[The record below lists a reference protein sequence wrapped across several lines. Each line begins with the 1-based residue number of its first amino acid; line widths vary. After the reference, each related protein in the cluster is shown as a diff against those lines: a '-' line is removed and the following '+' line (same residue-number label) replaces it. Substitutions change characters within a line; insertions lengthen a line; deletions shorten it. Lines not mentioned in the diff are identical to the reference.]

1 MSIKLKL
8 QSRQVQSLVLTPQMR
23 QAIHILQLNNLELN
37 EFLAEQVNE
46 NPFLEIQDAQDFNTS
61 HDIPEDNT
69 RATDYSDLNDFNAGE
84 GNDGVANDLPN
95 ADADF
100 LDKSFKSGN
109 LPDTHLTD
117 SFYENLWDSD
127 ARQDLQNRP
136 DSKID
141 VAAYGDDKIN
151 PGHVIEQSVS
161 TILSFEGFV
170 QQQILDKML
179 DNPLKEDC
187 LTLMGWLDDEAYL
200 LEDAEELQ
208 SLLEISLDRVV
219 AAQNELRSLMP
230 VGVAA
235 SSLDDR
241 LSMQLHHE
249 GLWHPDF
256 EIILDNLDLLA
267 RGEVHQLA
275 KKCKIRPRV
284 LLDRAETLRQL
295 NPKITSSFKSEA
307 TQNRQPDILVFES
320 DVKDEEY
327 GNWRAELNDNTLP
340 KVLVLDRYWE
350 ELAAKKMPSKDREY
364 LNACYNSG
372 NWLVKSLNQ
381 RAITLLRVARE
392 IIKQQPEFLEKGL
405 DYLKPMTL
413 RDIAIELDLH
423 ESTVSR
429 VTANKLMETPRGI
442 FDLKFFFSVGISAKE
457 GDKTHSARAVKER
470 IKNLVAGETDSLK
483 GVRPKIL
490 SDEALAHALQADGI
504 DIARRTVA
512 KYREAIGI
520 PSSADRKRAARLLS

>member
-37 EFLAEQVNE
+37 EFLTEQVNE
-46 NPFLEIQDAQDFNTS
+46 NPFLEIHDSQNFDSTLDASEQEN
-61 HDIPEDNT
+61 DNT
-69 RATDYSDLNDFNAGE
+69 GNFLDTGNGERGDFQNG
-84 GNDGVANDLPN
+84 DG
-95 ADADF
+95 DF
-100 LDKSFKSGN
+100 LDNSFKSGH
-109 LPDTHLTD
+109 LPETHITD
-117 SFYENLWDSD
+117 SFYESLWDSD

-136 DSKID
+136 VDQ
-141 VAAYGDDKIN
+141 GDASSPGDNKVN

-161 TILSFEGFV
+161 TVLSFVDFV
-170 QQQILDKML
+170 QQQIFDKML
-179 DNPLKEDC
+179 DSPLKEDC
-187 LTLMGWLDDEAYL
+187 LTLLGWLDDEAYL
-200 LEDAEELQ
+200 LEDAEELET
-208 SLLEISLDRVV
+208 SLKISLDRVE
-219 AAQNELRSLMP
+219 AAQHELRSLMP
-230 VGVAA
+230 VGIAA
-235 SSLDDR
+235 SSLSDR

-256 EIILDNLDLLA
+256 QIILDNLDLLG
-267 RGEVHQLA
+267 RGEVNVLA
-275 KKCKIRPRV
+275 KRGKIRPRV
-284 LLDRAETLRQL
+284 LLDRIETIRQL

-307 TQNRQPDILVFES
+307 TQERQPDILVFES
-320 DVKDEEY
+320 DVTDEEY
-327 GNWRAELNDNTLP
+327 GNWRVELNDNTLP

-372 NWLVKSLNQ
+372 NWLVKSMNQ

-392 IIKQQPEFLEKGL
+392 IVKQQPAFLEKGL
-405 DYLKPMTL
+405 DDLKPMTL
-413 RDIAIELDLH
+413 RDIAEELDLH

-457 GDKTHSARAVKER
+457 GDKSHSARAVKER
-470 IKNLVAGETDSLK
+470 IKNLVAGETNNLK
-483 GVRPKIL
+483 GGRPKIF
-490 SDEALAHALQADGI
+490 SDEALALALQNDGI

>member
-8 QSRQVQSLVLTPQMR
+8 QSKQMQSLVLTPQMR
-23 QAIHILQLNNLELN
+23 QAIHILRLNNLELN

-46 NPFLEIQDAQDFNTS
+46 NPFLEIQDSQGFDTALDAS
-61 HDIPEDNT
+61 
-69 RATDYSDLNDFNAGE
+69 YSDNNDAGNAA
-84 GNDGVANDLPN
+84 DSTDSVAG
-95 ADADF
+95 DF
-100 LDKSFKSGN
+100 LDNSFKSGN
-109 LPDTHLTD
+109 LPETHITD

-136 DSKID
+136 VDQSE
-141 VAAYGDDKIN
+141 ASSYGDNNIN
-151 PGHVIEQSVS
+151 PGLVIEQSVS
-161 TILSFEGFV
+161 SVLSFADFV
-170 QQQILDKML
+170 QQQIFDKML
-179 DNPLKEDC
+179 ESPLKEDC
-187 LTLMGWLDDEAYL
+187 LTLLGWLDDDAYL
-200 LEDAEELQ
+200 LETAEELETR
-208 SLLEISLDRVV
+208 LEISLDRVQ

-235 SSLDDR
+235 SSLADR

-256 EIILDNLDLLA
+256 EVILDNLDLLG
-267 RGEVHQLA
+267 RGEVNLLA
-275 KKCKIRPRV
+275 KKCKIRPRI
-284 LLDRAETLRQL
+284 LLNRAETIRQL

-307 TQNRQPDILVFES
+307 TQDRQPDILVFEN
-320 DVKDEEY
+320 DVADEEY
-327 GNWRAELNDNTLP
+327 GNWRIELNDNTLP
-340 KVLVLDRYWE
+340 KILVLDRYWE

-372 NWLVKSLNQ
+372 NWLVKSMNQ

-392 IIKQQPEFLEKGL
+392 IVKQQPEFLEKGL

-413 RDIAIELDLH
+413 RDIAVELDLH

-442 FDLKFFFSVGISAKE
+442 FELKYFFSVGISAKE
-457 GDKTHSARAVKER
+457 GDQSHSARAVKER
-470 IKNLVAGETDSLK
+470 IKNLVAGETKNLK
-483 GVRPKIL
+483 DGRPKIF
-490 SDEALAHALQADGI
+490 SDEALALALQEDGI

>member
-8 QSRQVQSLVLTPQMR
+8 QSKQMQSLVLTPQMR

-46 NPFLEIQDAQDFNTS
+46 NPFLEIQDSQGFETALDAS
-61 HDIPEDNT
+61 
-69 RATDYSDLNDFNAGE
+69 YSDNNDAGNAA
-84 GNDGVANDLPN
+84 DSTDSVAG
-95 ADADF
+95 DF
-100 LDKSFKSGN
+100 LDNSFKSGN
-109 LPDTHLTD
+109 LPETHITD

-136 DSKID
+136 VDQGEASS
-141 VAAYGDDKIN
+141 YGDDNIN
-151 PGHVIEQSVS
+151 PGLVIEQSVS
-161 TILSFEGFV
+161 SVLSFADFV
-170 QQQILDKML
+170 QQQIFDKML
-179 DNPLKEDC
+179 ESPLKEDC
-187 LTLMGWLDDEAYL
+187 LTLLGWLDDEAYL
-200 LEDAEELQ
+200 LETAEELETR
-208 SLLEISLDRVV
+208 LEISLDRVQ

-235 SSLDDR
+235 SSLADR

-256 EIILDNLDLLA
+256 EVILDNLDLLG
-267 RGEVHQLA
+267 RGEVNLLA
-275 KKCKIRPRV
+275 KKCKIRPRI
-284 LLDRAETLRQL
+284 LLDRAETIRQL

-307 TQNRQPDILVFES
+307 TQDRQPDILVFEN
-320 DVKDEEY
+320 DVADEEY
-327 GNWRAELNDNTLP
+327 GNWRIELNDNTLP
-340 KVLVLDRYWE
+340 KILVLDRYWE

-372 NWLVKSLNQ
+372 NWLVKSMNQ

-392 IIKQQPEFLEKGL
+392 IVKQQPEFLEKGL

-413 RDIAIELDLH
+413 RDIAVELDLH

-442 FDLKFFFSVGISAKE
+442 FELKYFFSVGISAKE
-457 GDKTHSARAVKER
+457 GDQSHSARAVKER
-470 IKNLVAGETDSLK
+470 IKNLVAGETKNLK
-483 GVRPKIL
+483 DGRPKIF
-490 SDEALAHALQADGI
+490 SDEALALALQEDGI

>member
-8 QSRQVQSLVLTPQMR
+8 QSKQMQSLVLTPQMR

-46 NPFLEIQDAQDFNTS
+46 NPLLEIQDAQGFDTAQDAS
-61 HDIPEDNT
+61 
-69 RATDYSDLNDFNAGE
+69 YSDNNDAGSAA
-84 GNDGVANDLPN
+84 DSKYSVAG
-95 ADADF
+95 DF
-100 LDKSFKSGN
+100 LDNSFKSGN
-109 LPDTHLTD
+109 LPETHITD

-136 DSKID
+136 VDQGEESS
-141 VAAYGDDKIN
+141 YGDDNIN
-151 PGHVIEQSVS
+151 PGLVIEQSVS
-161 TILSFEGFV
+161 SVLSFADFV
-170 QQQILDKML
+170 QQQIFDKML
-179 DNPLKEDC
+179 ESPLKEDC
-187 LTLMGWLDDEAYL
+187 LTLLGWLDDEAYL
-200 LEDAEELQ
+200 LETAEELETR
-208 SLLEISLDRVV
+208 LEISLDRVQ

-235 SSLDDR
+235 SSLADR

-256 EIILDNLDLLA
+256 EVILDNLDLLG
-267 RGEVHQLA
+267 RGEVNLLA
-275 KKCKIRPRV
+275 KKCKIRPRI
-284 LLDRAETLRQL
+284 LLDRAETIRQL
-295 NPKITSSFKSEA
+295 NPKITSSFRSEA
-307 TQNRQPDILVFES
+307 TQDRQPDILVFEN
-320 DVKDEEY
+320 DVADEEY
-327 GNWRAELNDNTLP
+327 GNWRIELNDNTLP
-340 KVLVLDRYWE
+340 KILVLDRYWE

-372 NWLVKSLNQ
+372 NWLVKSMNQ

-392 IIKQQPEFLEKGL
+392 IVKQQPEFLEKGL

-413 RDIAIELDLH
+413 RDIAVELDLH

-442 FDLKFFFSVGISAKE
+442 FELKYFFSVGISAKE
-457 GDKTHSARAVKER
+457 GDQSHSARAVKER
-470 IKNLVAGETDSLK
+470 IKNLVAGETKNLK
-483 GVRPKIL
+483 DGRPKIF
-490 SDEALAHALQADGI
+490 SDEALALALQEDGI

-520 PSSADRKRAARLLS
+520 PSSADRKRAARLLN

>member
-8 QSRQVQSLVLTPQMR
+8 QSKQMQSLVLTPQMR

-46 NPFLEIQDAQDFNTS
+46 NPFLEIQDAQGFDTALDASNS
-61 HDIPEDNT
+61 DNNDT
-69 RATDYSDLNDFNAGE
+69 GNAADSTDSVAG
-84 GNDGVANDLPN
+84 
-95 ADADF
+95 DF
-100 LDKSFKSGN
+100 LDNSFKSGN
-109 LPDTHLTD
+109 LPETHITD

-127 ARQDLQNRP
+127 ARQDLQNRHV
-136 DSKID
+136 DQGEASS
-141 VAAYGDDKIN
+141 YGDDNIN
-151 PGHVIEQSVS
+151 PGLVIEQSVS
-161 TILSFEGFV
+161 SVLSFADFV
-170 QQQILDKML
+170 QQQIFDKML
-179 DNPLKEDC
+179 ESPLKEDC
-187 LTLMGWLDDEAYL
+187 LTLLGWLDDEAYL
-200 LEDAEELQ
+200 LEKAEELETR
-208 SLLEISLDRVV
+208 LEISLDRVQ

-235 SSLDDR
+235 SSLADR

-256 EIILDNLDLLA
+256 EVILDNLDLLG
-267 RGEVHQLA
+267 RGEVNLLA
-275 KKCKIRPRV
+275 KKCKIRPRI
-284 LLDRAETLRQL
+284 LLDRVETIRQL
-295 NPKITSSFKSEA
+295 NPKITSSFKFQA
-307 TQNRQPDILVFES
+307 TQDRQPDILVFEN
-320 DVKDEEY
+320 DVADEEY
-327 GNWRAELNDNTLP
+327 GNWRIELNDNTLP
-340 KVLVLDRYWE
+340 KILVLDRYWE

-372 NWLVKSLNQ
+372 NWLVKSMNQ

-392 IIKQQPEFLEKGL
+392 IVKQQPEFLKKGL

-413 RDIAIELDLH
+413 RDIAVELDLH

-442 FDLKFFFSVGISAKE
+442 FELKYFFSVGISAKE
-457 GDKTHSARAVKER
+457 GDQSHSARAVKER
-470 IKNLVAGETDSLK
+470 IKNLVAGETKNQKD
-483 GVRPKIL
+483 GRPKIF
-490 SDEALAHALQADGI
+490 SDEALALALQEDGI
-504 DIARRTVA
+504 NIARRTVA

>member
-8 QSRQVQSLVLTPQMR
+8 QSKQMQSLVLTPQMR

-46 NPFLEIQDAQDFNTS
+46 NPLLEIQDAQGFDTAQDAS
-61 HDIPEDNT
+61 
-69 RATDYSDLNDFNAGE
+69 YSDNNDAGSAA
-84 GNDGVANDLPN
+84 DSKYSVAG
-95 ADADF
+95 DF
-100 LDKSFKSGN
+100 LDNSFKSGN
-109 LPDTHLTD
+109 LPETHITD

-127 ARQDLQNRP
+127 ARQDLQSRP
-136 DSKID
+136 INQGEASS
-141 VAAYGDDKIN
+141 YGDDNIN
-151 PGHVIEQSVS
+151 PGLVIEQSVS
-161 TILSFEGFV
+161 SVLSFADFV
-170 QQQILDKML
+170 QQQIFDKML
-179 DNPLKEDC
+179 ESPLKEDC
-187 LTLMGWLDDEAYL
+187 LTLLGWLDDEAYL
-200 LEDAEELQ
+200 LETAEELETR
-208 SLLEISLDRVV
+208 LEISLDRVE

-235 SSLDDR
+235 SSLADR

-256 EIILDNLDLLA
+256 EVILDNLDLLG
-267 RGEVHQLA
+267 RGEVNLLA
-275 KKCKIRPRV
+275 KKCKIRPRI
-284 LLDRAETLRQL
+284 LLDRAETIRQL

-307 TQNRQPDILVFES
+307 TQDRQPDILVFVN
-320 DVKDEEY
+320 DVADEEY
-327 GNWRAELNDNTLP
+327 GNWRIELNDNTLP
-340 KVLVLDRYWE
+340 KILVLDRYWE

-372 NWLVKSLNQ
+372 NWLVKSMNQ

-392 IIKQQPEFLEKGL
+392 IVKQQPEFLEKGL

-413 RDIAIELDLH
+413 RDIAVELDLH

-442 FDLKFFFSVGISAKE
+442 FELKYFFSVGISAKE
-457 GDKTHSARAVKER
+457 GDQSHSARAVKER
-470 IKNLVAGETDSLK
+470 IKNLVAGETKNLK
-483 GVRPKIL
+483 DGRPKIF
-490 SDEALAHALQADGI
+490 SDEALALALQEDGI

>member
-8 QSRQVQSLVLTPQMR
+8 QSKQMQSLVLTPQMR
-23 QAIHILQLNNLELN
+23 QAIHILRLNNLELN

-46 NPFLEIQDAQDFNTS
+46 NPFLEIQDSQGFDTALDAS
-61 HDIPEDNT
+61 
-69 RATDYSDLNDFNAGE
+69 YSDNNDAGNAA
-84 GNDGVANDLPN
+84 DSTDSVAG
-95 ADADF
+95 DF
-100 LDKSFKSGN
+100 LDNSFKSGN
-109 LPDTHLTD
+109 LPETHITD

-136 DSKID
+136 VDQSE
-141 VAAYGDDKIN
+141 ASSYGDNNIN
-151 PGHVIEQSVS
+151 PGLVIEQSVS
-161 TILSFEGFV
+161 SVLSFADFV
-170 QQQILDKML
+170 QQQIFDKML
-179 DNPLKEDC
+179 ESPLKEDC
-187 LTLMGWLDDEAYL
+187 LTLLGWLDDDAYL
-200 LEDAEELQ
+200 LETAEELETR
-208 SLLEISLDRVV
+208 LEISLDRVQ

-235 SSLDDR
+235 SSLADR

-256 EIILDNLDLLA
+256 EVILDNLDLLG
-267 RGEVHQLA
+267 RGEVNLLA
-275 KKCKIRPRV
+275 KKCKIRPRI
-284 LLDRAETLRQL
+284 LLDRAETIRQL

-307 TQNRQPDILVFES
+307 TQDRQPDILVFEN
-320 DVKDEEY
+320 DVADEEY
-327 GNWRAELNDNTLP
+327 GNWRIELNDNTLP
-340 KVLVLDRYWE
+340 KILVLDRYWE

-372 NWLVKSLNQ
+372 NWLVKSMNQ

-392 IIKQQPEFLEKGL
+392 IVKQQPEFLEKGL

-413 RDIAIELDLH
+413 RDIAVELDLH

-442 FDLKFFFSVGISAKE
+442 FELKYFFSVGISAKE
-457 GDKTHSARAVKER
+457 GDQSHSARAVKER
-470 IKNLVAGETDSLK
+470 IKNLVAGETKNLK
-483 GVRPKIL
+483 DGRPKIF
-490 SDEALAHALQADGI
+490 SDEALALALQEDGI

>member
-46 NPFLEIQDAQDFNTS
+46 NPFLEIHNSQNFDATLDASDQENIDSSNLHETS
-61 HDIPEDNT
+61 G
-69 RATDYSDLNDFNAGE
+69 GE
-84 GNDGVANDLPN
+84 GGNFQNLDG
-95 ADADF
+95 DF
-100 LDKSFKSGN
+100 LDNSFKSGN
-109 LPDTHLTD
+109 LPETHITD
-117 SFYENLWDSD
+117 SFYESLWDSD

-136 DSKID
+136 ADQGEASSP
-141 VAAYGDDKIN
+141 GDGKIN

-161 TILSFEGFV
+161 NALSFTDFA
-170 QQQILDKML
+170 QQQVFDKML
-179 DNPLKEDC
+179 GSPLKEDC
-187 LTLMGWLDDEAYL
+187 LTLLGWLDDEAYL
-200 LEDAEELQ
+200 LEDAEELETR
-208 SLLEISLDRVV
+208 LEISLDRVE
-219 AAQNELRSLMP
+219 AAQHELRSLMP
-230 VGVAA
+230 AGIAA
-235 SSLDDR
+235 NSLADR
-241 LSMQLHHE
+241 LSMQLHYE

-256 EIILDNLDLLA
+256 EVIIDNLDLLG
-267 RGEVHQLA
+267 RGEVNLLA
-275 KKCKIRPRV
+275 KKGKIRSRV
-284 LLDRAETLRQL
+284 LLDRIETIRQL

-307 TQNRQPDILVFES
+307 TQERQPDILVFES
-320 DVKDEEY
+320 DMTDEEY
-327 GNWRAELNDNTLP
+327 GNWRVELNDNTLP

-372 NWLVKSLNQ
+372 NWLVKSMNQ

-392 IIKQQPEFLEKGL
+392 IVKQQPEFLEKGL
-405 DYLKPMTL
+405 DDLKPMTL
-413 RDIAIELDLH
+413 RDIAEELDLH

-442 FDLKFFFSVGISAKE
+442 FDLKSFFSVGISAKE
-457 GDKTHSARAVKER
+457 GDKSHSARAVKER
-470 IKNLVAGETDSLK
+470 IKNLVAGETNNLK
-483 GVRPKIL
+483 GGRPKIF
-490 SDEALAHALQADGI
+490 SDEALALALQNDGI

>member
-37 EFLAEQVNE
+37 EFLTEQVNE
-46 NPFLEIQDAQDFNTS
+46 NPFLEIHNSQNFDSTLDASDQENIDSSNLHETS
-61 HDIPEDNT
+61 GGD
-69 RATDYSDLNDFNAGE
+69 G
-84 GNDGVANDLPN
+84 GNFQNLDG
-95 ADADF
+95 DF
-100 LDKSFKSGN
+100 LDNSFKSGN
-109 LPDTHLTD
+109 LPETHITD
-117 SFYENLWDSD
+117 SFYESLWDSD

-136 DSKID
+136 ADQGEASTPSD
-141 VAAYGDDKIN
+141 GKIN

-161 TILSFEGFV
+161 NALSFTDFV
-170 QQQILDKML
+170 RQQVFDKML
-179 DNPLKEDC
+179 SSPLKEDC
-187 LTLMGWLDDEAYL
+187 LTLLGWLDDEAYL
-200 LEDAEELQ
+200 LEDAEELETR
-208 SLLEISLDRVV
+208 LEISLDRVE
-219 AAQNELRSLMP
+219 AAQHELRSLMP
-230 VGVAA
+230 VGIAA
-235 SSLDDR
+235 NSLADR
-241 LSMQLHHE
+241 LSMQLHYE

-256 EIILDNLDLLA
+256 EVIIDNLDLLG
-267 RGEVHQLA
+267 RGEINLLA
-275 KKCKIRPRV
+275 KKSKIRSRV
-284 LLDRAETLRQL
+284 LLDRIETIRQL
-295 NPKITSSFKSEA
+295 NPKITSSFKSEP
-307 TQNRQPDILVFES
+307 TQERQPDILVFES
-320 DVKDEEY
+320 DMTDEEY
-327 GNWRAELNDNTLP
+327 GNWRVELNDNTLP

-372 NWLVKSLNQ
+372 NWLVKSMNQ

-392 IIKQQPEFLEKGL
+392 IVKQQPEFLEKGL
-405 DYLKPMTL
+405 DDLKPMTL
-413 RDIAIELDLH
+413 RDIAEELDLH

-457 GDKTHSARAVKER
+457 GDKSHSARAVKER
-470 IKNLVAGETDSLK
+470 IKNLVAGETNNLK
-483 GVRPKIL
+483 GGRPKIF
-490 SDEALAHALQADGI
+490 SDEALALALQNDGI

>member
-8 QSRQVQSLVLTPQMR
+8 QSKQMQSLVLTPQMR

-46 NPFLEIQDAQDFNTS
+46 NPLLEIQDTQGFDTILDVS
-61 HDIPEDNT
+61 
-69 RATDYSDLNDFNAGE
+69 YSDNNDAGNA
-84 GNDGVANDLPN
+84 
-95 ADADF
+95 ADSSDSVPGDY
-100 LDKSFKSGN
+100 LDNSFKSGN
-109 LPDTHLTD
+109 LPETHITD

-127 ARQDLQNRP
+127 ARQDLQSRP
-136 DSKID
+136 INQGEASS
-141 VAAYGDDKIN
+141 YGDDNIN

-161 TILSFEGFV
+161 SVLSFADFV
-170 QQQILDKML
+170 QQQIFDKML
-179 DNPLKEDC
+179 ESPLKEDC
-187 LTLMGWLDDEAYL
+187 LTLLGWLDDEAYL
-200 LEDAEELQ
+200 LETAEELETR
-208 SLLEISLDRVV
+208 LEISLDRVQ

-230 VGVAA
+230 LGVAA
-235 SSLDDR
+235 SSLADR

-256 EIILDNLDLLA
+256 EVILDNLDLLGC
-267 RGEVHQLA
+267 GEVNLLA
-275 KKCKIRPRV
+275 KKCKIRPRI
-284 LLDRAETLRQL
+284 LLDRAETIRQL

-307 TQNRQPDILVFES
+307 TQDRQPDILVFENE
-320 DVKDEEY
+320 VADEEY
-327 GNWRAELNDNTLP
+327 GNWRIELNDNTLP
-340 KVLVLDRYWE
+340 KILVLDRYWE

-372 NWLVKSLNQ
+372 NWLVKSMNQ

-392 IIKQQPEFLEKGL
+392 IVKQQPEFLEKGL

-413 RDIAIELDLH
+413 RDIAVELDLH

-442 FDLKFFFSVGISAKE
+442 FELKYFFSVGISAKE
-457 GDKTHSARAVKER
+457 GDQSHSARAVKER
-470 IKNLVAGETDSLK
+470 IKNLVAGETKNLK
-483 GVRPKIL
+483 DGRPKIF
-490 SDEALAHALQADGI
+490 SDEALALALQEDGI

>member
-8 QSRQVQSLVLTPQMR
+8 QSKQMQSLVLTPQMR

-46 NPFLEIQDAQDFNTS
+46 NPFLEIQEAQGFGTALDASNS
-61 HDIPEDNT
+61 DN
-69 RATDYSDLNDFNAGE
+69 NDVENAADSI
-84 GNDGVANDLPN
+84 NSVAG
-95 ADADF
+95 DF
-100 LDKSFKSGN
+100 LDSSFKSGN
-109 LPDTHLTD
+109 LPETHITD

-136 DSKID
+136 VNQVEVSS
-141 VAAYGDDKIN
+141 YGDDNIN
-151 PGHVIEQSVS
+151 PGLVIEQSVS
-161 TILSFEGFV
+161 LVLSFVDFV
-170 QQQILDKML
+170 QQQIFDKML
-179 DNPLKEDC
+179 ESPLKEDC
-187 LTLMGWLDDEAYL
+187 LTLLGWLDDEAYL
-200 LEDAEELQ
+200 LETAEELETR
-208 SLLEISLDRVV
+208 LEISLDRVE

-235 SSLDDR
+235 SSLADR

-256 EIILDNLDLLA
+256 EVILENLDLLG
-267 RGEVHQLA
+267 RGEVNLLA
-275 KKCKIRPRV
+275 KKCKIRPRI
-284 LLDRAETLRQL
+284 LLDRVETIRQL
-295 NPKITSSFKSEA
+295 NPKITSSFKYEA
-307 TQNRQPDILVFES
+307 TQDRQPDILVFEN
-320 DVKDEEY
+320 DVADEEY
-327 GNWRAELNDNTLP
+327 GNWRIELNDNTLP
-340 KVLVLDRYWE
+340 KILVLDRYWE
-350 ELAAKKMPSKDREY
+350 ELAEKKMPSKDREY

-372 NWLVKSLNQ
+372 NWLVKSMNQ

-392 IIKQQPEFLEKGL
+392 IVKQQPEFLEKGL

-413 RDIAIELDLH
+413 RDIAVELDLH

-442 FDLKFFFSVGISAKE
+442 FELKYFFSVGISAKE
-457 GDKTHSARAVKER
+457 GDQSHSARAVKER
-470 IKNLVAGETDSLK
+470 IKNLVAEETKNLK
-483 GVRPKIL
+483 DGRPKIF
-490 SDEALAHALQADGI
+490 SDEALALALQQDGI

-520 PSSADRKRAARLLS
+520 PNSADRKRAARLLS

>member
-8 QSRQVQSLVLTPQMR
+8 QSKQMQSLVLTPQMR

-46 NPFLEIQDAQDFNTS
+46 NPFLEIQDSQGFDTALDAS
-61 HDIPEDNT
+61 
-69 RATDYSDLNDFNAGE
+69 YSDNNDAGNAA
-84 GNDGVANDLPN
+84 DSTDSVAG
-95 ADADF
+95 DF
-100 LDKSFKSGN
+100 LDNSFKSGN
-109 LPDTHLTD
+109 LPETHITD

-127 ARQDLQNRP
+127 ARQDLQNRSV
-136 DSKID
+136 DQGEASS
-141 VAAYGDDKIN
+141 YGDDNIN
-151 PGHVIEQSVS
+151 PGLVIEQSVS
-161 TILSFEGFV
+161 SVLSFADFV
-170 QQQILDKML
+170 QQQIFDKML
-179 DNPLKEDC
+179 ESPLKEDC
-187 LTLMGWLDDEAYL
+187 LTLLGWLDDEAYL
-200 LEDAEELQ
+200 LETAEELETR
-208 SLLEISLDRVV
+208 LEISLDRVQ

-235 SSLDDR
+235 SSLADR

-256 EIILDNLDLLA
+256 EVILDNLDLLG
-267 RGEVHQLA
+267 RGEVNLLA
-275 KKCKIRPRV
+275 KKCKIRPRI
-284 LLDRAETLRQL
+284 LLDRAETIRQL

-307 TQNRQPDILVFES
+307 TQDRQPDILVFVN
-320 DVKDEEY
+320 DVADEEY
-327 GNWRAELNDNTLP
+327 GNWRIELNDNTLP
-340 KVLVLDRYWE
+340 KILVLDRYWE
-350 ELAAKKMPSKDREY
+350 ELAAKKIPSKDRQY

-372 NWLVKSLNQ
+372 NWLVKSMNQ

-392 IIKQQPEFLEKGL
+392 IVKQQPEFLEKGL

-413 RDIAIELDLH
+413 RDIAVELDLH

-442 FDLKFFFSVGISAKE
+442 FELKYFFSVGISAKE
-457 GDKTHSARAVKER
+457 GDQSHSARAVKER
-470 IKNLVAGETDSLK
+470 IKNLVAGETKNLK
-483 GVRPKIL
+483 DGRPKIF
-490 SDEALAHALQADGI
+490 SDEALALALQEDGI

>member
-8 QSRQVQSLVLTPQMR
+8 QSKQMQSLVLTPQMR

-37 EFLAEQVNE
+37 EFLAEKVNE
-46 NPFLEIQDAQDFNTS
+46 NPFLEIQDAQGFDTALDAS
-61 HDIPEDNT
+61 
-69 RATDYSDLNDFNAGE
+69 YSDNNDAGNAA
-84 GNDGVANDLPN
+84 DSTDSVAG
-95 ADADF
+95 DF
-100 LDKSFKSGN
+100 LDNSFKSGN
-109 LPDTHLTD
+109 LPETHITD

-136 DSKID
+136 
-141 VAAYGDDKIN
+141 VNQGEAASYGDDNIN
-151 PGHVIEQSVS
+151 PGLVIEQSVS
-161 TILSFEGFV
+161 SVLSFADFV
-170 QQQILDKML
+170 QQQIFDKML
-179 DNPLKEDC
+179 ESPLKEDC
-187 LTLMGWLDDEAYL
+187 LTLLGWLDDGAYL
-200 LEDAEELQ
+200 LETAEELETR
-208 SLLEISLDRVV
+208 LEISLDRVQ

-235 SSLDDR
+235 SSLADR

-256 EIILDNLDLLA
+256 EVILDNLDLLG
-267 RGEVHQLA
+267 RGEVNLLA
-275 KKCKIRPRV
+275 KKCKIRPRI
-284 LLDRAETLRQL
+284 LLDRAETIRQL
-295 NPKITSSFKSEA
+295 NPKITSSFKSET
-307 TQNRQPDILVFES
+307 TQDRQPDILVFEN
-320 DVKDEEY
+320 DVADEEY
-327 GNWRAELNDNTLP
+327 GNWRIELNDNTLP
-340 KVLVLDRYWE
+340 KILVLDRYWE

-372 NWLVKSLNQ
+372 NWLVKSMNQ

-392 IIKQQPEFLEKGL
+392 IVKQQPEFLEKGL

-413 RDIAIELDLH
+413 RDIAVELDLH

-442 FDLKFFFSVGISAKE
+442 FELKYFFSVGISAKE
-457 GDKTHSARAVKER
+457 GDQSHSARAVKER
-470 IKNLVAGETDSLK
+470 IKNLVAGETKNLK
-483 GVRPKIL
+483 DGRPKIF
-490 SDEALAHALQADGI
+490 SDEALALALQEDGI